1 MLRKMFSQHFSFLN
15 ITMENR
21 NLTIADMASLKSLIE
36 AASTRGAFK
45 AAELSTV
52 GSIYDKLAW
61 FIEQSTAQLQA
72 QQAQAPDTQGELN
85 A

>member
-1 MLRKMFSQHFSFLN
+1 MLRKMFSQHFSTLN

-36 AASTRGAFK
+36 AASNRGAFK

-72 QQAQAPDTQGELN
+72 QQAQAPDTQGETN

>member
-1 MLRKMFSQHFSFLN
+1 MFSQHFSFLN

-36 AASTRGAFK
+36 AASNRGAFK

-52 GSIYDKLAW
+52 GAIYDKLSW

-72 QQAQAPDTQGELN
+72 QQAQAPDTQGETN

>member
-1 MLRKMFSQHFSFLN
+1 MLRKIFSQHFSTLN

-52 GSIYDKLAW
+52 GMIYDKLAW
-61 FIEQSTAQLQA
+61 FIDQSTAQLQA
-72 QQAQAPDTQGELN
+72 QQAQAPDTQGETN

>member
-1 MLRKMFSQHFSFLN
+1 MLRKIFSQHFSTLN

-45 AAELSTV
+45 ASELSTV
-52 GSIYDKLAW
+52 GMIYDKLAW

-72 QQAQAPDTQGELN
+72 QQAQVPDTQGEAN